1 MRTFVIGDV
10 HGMLDELRSLVD
22 KLSPESGDRF
32 MFLGDLVDKGP
43 DSLGVVS
50 FVRDLVGRFPG
61 SEVVCGNHEE
71 SVMRLWERST
81 KSGTWDG
88 LRKVEREPW
97 IKLLPSEDLEWLRS
111 LPLVVRPLP
120 GVLLV
125 HGGLFPSFFDKHGEI
140 GEVSPTWHRGGGK
153 RMDRM
158 RRFLRIRQIY
168 KPGSLSPKGKD
179 VSGQMVSLGDEGDNT
194 ERWGESYDGREGF
207 VFYGH
212 DPSRDGIRRQPHSMG
227 IDTGCVFGGELTS
240 VVLREG
246 QDPRDGEVIS
256 VPGRCFAPWLEA
268 FEAD

>member
-10 HGMLDELRSLVD
+10 HGMLSELRQLVD
-22 KLSPESGDRF
+22 KLNPSTGDRF

-50 FVRDLVGRFPG
+50 FVRELVGRFPG

-71 SVMRLWERST
+71 SVLRLWVKFDKTGS
-81 KSGTWDG
+81 WDG
-88 LRKVEREPW
+88 LRKVVREPW
-97 IKLLPSEDLEWLRS
+97 IRELPPEDLEWLRT
-111 LPLVVRPLP
+111 LPLVVRPMP

-125 HGGLFPSFFDKHGEI
+125 HGGLFPSFFEKHGEI
-140 GEVSPTWHRGGGK
+140 GEVAPTWHKGGGK

-158 RRFLRIRQIY
+158 RRFLRIRNIY
-168 KPGSLSPKGKD
+168 KPGSLSTKGKD
-179 VSGQMVSLGDEGDNT
+179 ISGDMVTLGDESSQT

-212 DPSRDGIRRQPHSMG
+212 DPSPDGVRRQPHSMG
-227 IDTGCVFGGELTS
+227 VDTGCVFGGELTS

-246 QDPRDGEVIS
+246 QDPRDSETVT
-256 VPGRCFAPWLEA
+256 VTGREFCPWRESS
-268 FEAD
+268 EPD